1 MLISSPSFWYG
12 SKTVPEHALEIALA
26 PLGWI
31 YGYVAK
37 KRFDLY
43 FPVPMS
49 KPVVCVGNIVAGG
62 AGKTPV
68 ALSLATLLQ
77 DKGYNPH
84 LLIRGYG
91 GTEAGPLQVSPGRD
105 TAYDVGDEALLLVDK
120 APTWVSTNRAL
131 GAQAAMDTGAN
142 IVVMDDGFQ
151 NPVIYKDFS
160 LVVVDGT
167 VGFGNK
173 KSMPAG
179 PLREP
184 LKFGLSR
191 ADAAVI
197 IGEDKT
203 GAADLIRR
211 FADIPVLQ
219 ADLVPD
225 TDNPAVRDKKVYA
238 FAGIG
243 RPQKFKETLEASG
256 AQVEEWMEFPDHF
269 PYDDED
275 LREII
280 AKAAAENALL
290 VTTAKDHVR
299 LPKGFGEKIGK
310 FSVHLVW
317 KNPDEIVTLI
327 EQSLQKRTA

>member
-1 MLISSPSFWYG
+1 MISSPSFWYG
-12 SKTVPEHALEIALA
+12 KKKIPAALLQFALT
-26 PLGWI
+26 PVSWFYGWL
-31 YGYVAK
+31 VR

-49 KPVVCVGNIVAGG
+49 KPVICVGNLVAGG

-68 ALSLATLLQ
+68 VLSLAELLQ

-84 LLIRGYG
+84 LLTRGYG
-91 GTEAGPLQVSPGRD
+91 GKESGPLQVSPGRD

-120 APTWVSTNRAL
+120 APTWVSSNRPL
-131 GAQAAMDTGAN
+131 GAQEAMDSGAN

-160 LVVVDGT
+160 FVVIDGA

-173 KSMPAG
+173 RVMPAG
-179 PLREP
+179 PLRER
-184 LKFGLSR
+184 LKNGLSR
-191 ADAAVI
+191 ADAVVI

-203 GAADLIRR
+203 GAAEYTRG
-211 FADIPVLQ
+211 FTGVPVLFAALA
-219 ADLVPD
+219 ADK
-225 TDNPAVRDKKVYA
+225 DNPGIKGKKVFA

-243 RPQKFKETLEASG
+243 RPQKFRETLEAEG
-256 AQVEEWMEFPDHF
+256 ALVEGWMEFPDHF

-275 LREII
+275 LKEFV
-280 AKAAAENALL
+280 AAAEAQEALL
-290 VTTAKDHVR
+290 ITTTKDYVR
-299 LPKGFGEKIGK
+299 VPELLRPKIQK

-317 KNPDEIVTLI
+317 QNPSEVVPLI
-327 EQSLQKRTA
+327 EQALQKRMI